1 MYSQVFLCSIFFRGT
16 TSYTTSLNMCL
27 HCRKCTYILQR
38 DKLGICRL
46 DCFQVWFTWS
56 VRKPVKSFPNNVN
69 WSFKLVLSFHYSSEY
84 LYFFKTIK
92 SKTSAPKL
100 FDCLAGLTY
109 ISLVKKMAC
118 KTPFSLSFWICFS
131 VLWNPGST
139 GTAISVIRGGLLH
152 CKQKANLSIM

>member
-1 MYSQVFLCSIFFRGT
+1 MSYST
-16 TSYTTSLNMCL
+16 TLNMCL
-27 HCRKCTYILQR
+27 HYRKCTCTYILQR
-38 DKLGICRL
+38 DKLGICRF

-69 WSFKLVLSFHYSSEY
+69 ISYKLVVRLAFTT
-84 LYFFKTIK
+84 LLNIFIFFKTINP
-92 SKTSAPKL
+92 KTSAPKI
-100 FDCLAGLTY
+100 FDCQAGLTY

-152 CKQKANLSIM
+152 CKHKAKLSIM